1 MPTIK
6 LTPSTYSRSNTS
18 YVTVTNA
25 SNMYDDASDT
35 SNYSTIRGR
44 QGRSTNNTYYL
55 FLHGFDFTQIPA
67 GSTINSFTIRIRCF
81 RNQYQNVG
89 DAYRIRL
96 AGSPTSGGILSGTT
110 TSQDINTYASVLTIP
125 TGAYPWDDIEYWGT
139 NFSICIP
146 LRNTSSNSSRYP
158 YVYVYGAEIEVDYT
172 EPPTPPE
179 PPGDD
184 EDDEYYYIMFMQ
196 RLTNGI

>member
-1 MPTIK
+1 MPVVK
-6 LTPSTYSRSNTS
+6 LTPSDYSRSNTS
-18 YVTVTNA
+18 YVTVTNP
-25 SNMYDDASDT
+25 SNMYDDATDI
-35 SNYSTIRGR
+35 SNYATIRGR

-55 FLHGFDFTQIPA
+55 FLHGFDFTQIPYDA
-67 GSTINSFTIRIRCF
+67 TINSFTIRIKCF

-96 AGSPTSGGILSGTT
+96 AGSPAIGGILSGTI

-125 TGAYPWDDIEYWGT
+125 TGSYPWDDLVYWDTG
-139 NFSICIP
+139 FSICIP

-172 EPPTPPE
+172 DPTPPPP
-179 PPGDD
+179 PPGDNED
-184 EDDEYYYIMFMQ
+184 EDYYYIMFMQ
-196 RLTNGI
+196 RLKA